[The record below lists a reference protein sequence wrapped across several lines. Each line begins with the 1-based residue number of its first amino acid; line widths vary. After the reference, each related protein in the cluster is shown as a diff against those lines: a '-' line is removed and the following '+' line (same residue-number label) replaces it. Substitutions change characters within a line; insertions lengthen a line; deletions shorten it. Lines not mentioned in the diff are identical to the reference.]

1 MRIASRI
8 TTSAVAAAPLL
19 LLALATAL
27 GGCVSDQDLAT
38 VGEYGGY
45 TTVQYEGLFAG
56 RRPMQAVDFSTQ
68 RRVINDDD
76 FAALFPA
83 LKEISPRRINL
94 GGQRISDRTIDL
106 LNQLPYLRV
115 VNLEGTDV
123 TPAGWGRLRLS
134 VWD

>member
-1 MRIASRI
+1 MRIASRRI
-8 TTSAVAAAPLL
+8 TSAVATPAL

-27 GGCVSDQDLAT
+27 GGCVSDNDLAT

-45 TTVQYEGLFAG
+45 TTAQYEGLFAG

-76 FAALFPA
+76 FAELFPA
-83 LKEISPRRINL
+83 LKRISPRRICL
-94 GGQRISDRTIDL
+94 GGQPITDRSIDL

-115 VNLEGTDV
+115 VNLEGTNV

-134 VWD
+134 AWD

>member
-1 MRIASRI
+1 MPIVSRFAS
-8 TTSAVAAAPLL
+8 AAAAPLL

-27 GGCVSDQDLAT
+27 GGCVSNNDLAT

-45 TTVQYEGLFAG
+45 TTNQYEGMFAG

-68 RRVINDDD
+68 RRVITDDD
-76 FAALFPA
+76 FATLFPA
-83 LKEISPRRINL
+83 LKRINPRRICL
-94 GGQRISDRTIDL
+94 GGQRISDRSIDL

-115 VNLEGTDV
+115 VNLEGTEV

-134 VWD
+134 HWD

>member
-8 TTSAVAAAPLL
+8 TSAAAAPLL
-19 LLALATAL
+19 LLTLATAL
-27 GGCVSDQDLAT
+27 GGCVSNDDLAT
-38 VGEYGGY
+38 VGRYGGY
-45 TTVQYEGLFAG
+45 TTAQYEGLFAG

-68 RRVINDDD
+68 RRVIDDDD
-76 FAALFPA
+76 FAELFPA
-83 LKEISPRRINL
+83 LERISPRRICL
-94 GGQRISDRTIDL
+94 GGQHISDRSIDL
-106 LNQLPYLRV
+106 LNKLPYLRV

>member
-8 TTSAVAAAPLL
+8 ASTVAAPLL

-27 GGCVSDQDLAT
+27 GGCVSNQDLAT

-45 TTVQYEGLFAG
+45 TTNQYEGMFAG
-56 RRPMQAVDFSTQ
+56 RRPTQAVDFSTQ
-68 RRVINDDD
+68 RRVITDDD

-83 LKEISPRRINL
+83 LQRISPRRICL
-94 GGQRISDRTIDL
+94 GGQPISDRTIDL
-106 LNQLPYLRV
+106 LNKLPYLRV
-115 VNLEGTDV
+115 VNLEGTNV